1 MSEQKTKS
9 DDPKGKLD
17 ASQIADLKEAFKLFD
32 KDNDGSITWR
42 ELGEVMKKL
51 GQNPTDEELQDMVN
65 EVDNDSNGIIDF
77 DEFCAMMTP
86 KVLGDGSNS
95 VNDEELK
102 EAFKVF
108 DKDGDGK
115 ISAKELKSV
124 MSSLGEQL
132 TDEEV
137 QNMIKDADKNGD
149 GEIDYDEFVLMMKG

>member
-17 ASQIADLKEAFKLFD
+17 ESQIADLKEAFKLFD